1 MQKLKRLFCS
11 RDFLVFLAIG
21 AINTLNGT
29 LFSYLYSLLFDANIA
44 FILGYLSSLLIGYIL
59 NSIFTFK
66 EKLSF
71 IRLFKTAVSYIPNFI
86 IQNLVVLLIYNVLGL
101 HRLIAYALAALIG
114 LPLTFLLMKFF
125 AFAKPKIIPK
135 GEQK

>member
-101 HRLIAYALAALIG
+101 YRLIAYALAALIG

>member
-71 IRLFKTAVSYIPNFI
+71 IRLFKTAVSYIPNFL